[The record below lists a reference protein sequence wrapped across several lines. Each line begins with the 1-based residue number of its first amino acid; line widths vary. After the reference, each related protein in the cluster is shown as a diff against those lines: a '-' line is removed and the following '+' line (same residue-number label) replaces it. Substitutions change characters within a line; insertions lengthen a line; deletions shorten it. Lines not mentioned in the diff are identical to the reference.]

1 MSLMDLVSKEAMLIL
16 GATNHAD
23 FFQKTNAL
31 AVAGKSFSR
40 TYSAKQ
46 AKQAT
51 ELSISIAEGFRF
63 IVGLKSNALVALQ
76 PIQDDSLNMLT
87 ISQCL
92 NVVLRRSLVLC
103 DYSELDEAQIY
114 VKLVGQ
120 FLDENK
126 DILHL
131 PDMIS
136 MLFVQ
141 RHFRTTDYFS
151 RSCQFMSLLLRA
163 SKFAKEQF
171 GWRRAAGAVCYGFF
185 EQSENDALKLSHSEG
200 IAEYM
205 ELFFSSMSVVA
216 ANRALFC
223 KGLISRFTVE
233 SLFDPLLM
241 IQQIYVAQVSPG
253 GPLHGAMSHFMVWLV
268 SKFKNGEDLHECI
281 MEYM

>member
-46 AKQAT
+46 VKQAT
-51 ELSISIAEGFRF
+51 ELGISIAESFTF

-223 KGLISRFTVE
+223 KGLISRFMSCRVAFRSTAN
-233 SLFDPLLM
+233 DPADLHR
-241 IQQIYVAQVSPG
+241 PG
-253 GPLHGAMSHFMVWLV
+253 ITWWAVTRCNVTLHGMV
-268 SKFKNGEDLHECI
+268 GQ
-281 MEYM
+281 